1 MFKQKTKTTKLKI
14 LYYLEESCKFLLM

>member
-1 MFKQKTKTTKLKI
+1 MFKQKAKITKLKI